1 MKVERPADSYA
12 VALFEILFNDTRCL
26 VKAGYA
32 NPSGLLFSG
41 AKGKIQTRNRLTF
54 RIVKDFGVIA

>member
-26 VKAGYA
+26 VKAGDT
-32 NPSGLLFSG
+32 NPTCAFLTG
-41 AKGKIQTRNRLTF
+41 AEGK
-54 RIVKDFGVIA
+54 